1 MSEKVKPKYERERY
15 YPPPSDDTAVIV
27 RKKLTEKVKPEW
39 TVIGPNGVEYEVEQ
53 AHCGICGASDA
64 IQIRPKREADE

>member
-1 MSEKVKPKYERERY
+1 MSDYTKVPRY
-15 YPPPSDDTAVIV
+15 D
-27 RKKLTEKVKPEW
+27 REKVKPEW